1 MKIITIMAATLLFTV
16 AVFGQN
22 KRSSYTQFSLSIPL
36 RGNPDRGDDSS
47 EYWFLP
53 DGVSAKFSGGFH
65 YNKRIAMGI
74 NTGLDWLATEKLV
87 VVPVFANLRLGTRL
101 GPEALLYLQ
110 TGYGKSIVLGRG
122 NLMGN
127 YKKISLGIE
136 DYDGI
141 SLFAEIAQYGFS
153 FKNTD
158 EVWSIS
164 LGISWT
170 TFKNRNKVPN

>member
-1 MKIITIMAATLLFTV
+1 MKILTIVTATLFFTV

-36 RGNPDRGDDSS
+36 RGNPDGGNDSY

-53 DGVSAKFSGGFH
+53 DGVGTKFGGGFH
-65 YNKRIAMGI
+65 YNKRISLGI

-87 VVPVFANLRLGTRL
+87 LVPVFANLRLATRL
-101 GPEALLYLQ
+101 SPEALLYLQ

-122 NLMGN
+122 NLIGG

-141 SLFAEIAQYGFS
+141 SLFAEIAQYGVYY
-153 FKNTD
+153 KNSD

-170 TFKNRNKVPN
+170 TFKNRNVEPK

>member
-1 MKIITIMAATLLFTV
+1 MKIRTILVVTLLFTV
-16 AVFGQN
+16 AVFAQN
-22 KRSSYTQFSLSIPL
+22 KRSSYTQFSISIPL
-36 RGNPDRGDDSS
+36 RGNPDRIDGSS

-53 DGVSAKFSGGFH
+53 DGANVKFGGGFH

-74 NTGLDWLATEKLV
+74 NTGLDWLATDKLV

-101 GPEALLYLQ
+101 GPEALLYLK

-122 NLMGN
+122 NLMGV

-153 FKNTD
+153 FKNTN

-164 LGISWT
+164 IGISWT
-170 TFKNRNKVPN
+170 AFKNKNVVPN

>member
-1 MKIITIMAATLLFTV
+1 MKMTTIMAATLLFTI

-22 KRSSYTQFSLSIPL
+22 KRSSYTQFNLSIPL

-53 DGVSAKFSGGFH
+53 DGVSAKFGGGFH
-65 YNKRIAMGI
+65 YNKHIEMGI

-87 VVPVFANLRLGTRL
+87 VAPVFANFRLGTRL
-101 GPEALLYLQ
+101 GSEALLYLQ
-110 TGYGKSIVLGRG
+110 TGYGKSIILGRG
-122 NLMGN
+122 NLMGD

-141 SLFAEIAQYGFS
+141 SLFAEIAQYKFS

-164 LGISWT
+164 IGISWT
-170 TFKNRNKVPN
+170 TFKNRDVVPK